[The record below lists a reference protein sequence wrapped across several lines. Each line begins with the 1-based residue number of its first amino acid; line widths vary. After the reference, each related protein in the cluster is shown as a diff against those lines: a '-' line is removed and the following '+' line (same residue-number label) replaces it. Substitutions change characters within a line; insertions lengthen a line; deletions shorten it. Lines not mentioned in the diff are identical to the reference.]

1 MKSVYVRNF
10 VAMASVVSLCF
21 VLIAVAFVSLGRSY
35 VIEEYRDKME
45 LSANEAADITGAVAE
60 AEGLDSWTVGM
71 NISSIASSTGNHIF
85 ITDTE
90 GLIMSCSDRVPR
102 CEHIG
107 VKVPEEM
114 ISGAQSPKRY
124 YRAWDMDGF
133 YPATRYIVGTP
144 VTDRSGA
151 FIGCVF
157 VSADISSALSGWMN
171 ILRVAAYICACA
183 FGLAIVVSL
192 IYSKKMAKP
201 LDDMADAA
209 RRYAKGD
216 FSIRVKQ
223 EDDTDDEMGT
233 LIEAFNSMADSL
245 ENAEKRRTEFVS
257 NVSHELRTPMTTIS
271 GFAEGI
277 LDGTIPPEEEEK
289 YLVSIR
295 DETKRLSR
303 LVRDMLDAS
312 RIKSKAA
319 GADKQETFDLTEL
332 ILRTMLSFEDRASK
346 KQLDVDPQL
355 PDNHIMVVGYPD
367 AITRVIFNLIDN
379 AVKFSY
385 PGTCIT
391 IRLYKDDTKAF
402 VSVKDEGETIPP
414 EDLPFVFDRFH
425 KSDKSRSRDKE
436 GVGLGLYLVK
446 EIINS
451 HDENIAV
458 KSENGMTEFTFTL
471 KLA

>member
-1 MKSVYVRNF
+1 MKSIYLRNF
-10 VAMASVVSLCF
+10 VAMAAVVSLCF
-21 VLIAVAFVSLGRSY
+21 ILIAVAFVSLGRSY

-45 LSANEAADITGAVAE
+45 LSANEVAGLAGAVAGN
-60 AEGLDSWTVGM
+60 EGFDNWSMGM
-71 NISSIASSTGNHIF
+71 LLSSIANSTGNHIF
-85 ITDTE
+85 VTDTE
-90 GLIMSCSDRVPR
+90 GVIIACSDRAPY

-107 VKVPEEM
+107 ATVPKAMLE
-114 ISGAQSPKRY
+114 GAQGEELY
-124 YRAWDMDGF
+124 YQASDMDGF
-133 YPATRYIVGTP
+133 YPSTRYIVGTTIIDP
-144 VTDRSGA
+144 TGSCVG
-151 FIGCVF
+151 FVF
-157 VSADISSALSGWMN
+157 VSADINNALSGWMN
-171 ILRVAAYICACA
+171 ILRVASYISAGA
-183 FGLAIVVSL
+183 FGVAIVVSL
-192 IYSKKMAKP
+192 IYSKKMARP
-201 LDDMADAA
+201 LDDMAEAS
-209 RRYAKGD
+209 RRYARGD
-216 FSIRVKQ
+216 FSIRVRQ
-223 EDDTDDEMGT
+223 DDDPDDEMGT

-245 ENAEKRRTEFVS
+245 ENAEKRRSEFIS

-277 LDGTIPPEEEEK
+277 LDGTIPPEEQNK

-303 LVRDMLDAS
+303 LVREMLDAS
-312 RIKSKAA
+312 RVKSKV
-319 GADKQETFDLTEL
+319 ADAQKAETFDITEL

-355 PDNHIMVVGYPD
+355 PDNHILVMGYPD
-367 AITRVIFNLIDN
+367 GITRVIFNLIDN

-391 IRLYKDDTKAF
+391 IKLYKDDAKAY
-402 VSVKDEGETIPP
+402 VSIKDQGDVIPP

-425 KSDKSRSRDKE
+425 KSDKSRSKDKE

-451 HDENIAV
+451 HDEDIAV
-458 KSENGMTEFTFTL
+458 KSENGYTEFTFTL

>member
-1 MKSVYVRNF
+1 MKSIFIRNF

-133 YPATRYIVGTP
+133 YPATRYIVGAP

-245 ENAEKRRTEFVS
+245 ENAEKRRTEFIS

-312 RIKSKAA
+312 RIKSKAS